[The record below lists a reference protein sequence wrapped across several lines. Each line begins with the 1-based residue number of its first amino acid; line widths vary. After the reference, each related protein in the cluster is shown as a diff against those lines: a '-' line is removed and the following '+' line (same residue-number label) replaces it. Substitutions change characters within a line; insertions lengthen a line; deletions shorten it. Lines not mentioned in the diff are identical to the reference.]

1 MFNRWIARQAHAR
14 GLSIGL
20 KNDGRQ
26 ARRLVRHFDF
36 AVVEQCFQYRECGLY
51 QPFVAAGKAVF
62 AVEYDTAPSGFCPV
76 AARLGFAATGKSPAL
91 RARPWQR
98 CPA

>member
-1 MFNRWIARQAHAR
+1 MF
-14 GLSIGL
+14 
-20 KNDGRQ
+20 D
-26 ARRLVRHFDF
+26 
-36 AVVEQCFQYRECGLY
+36 
-51 QPFVAAGKAVF
+51 
-62 AVEYDTAPSGFCPV
+62 VEYDTAPSGFCPV

>member
-1 MFNRWIARQAHAR
+1 M
-14 GLSIGL
+14 
-20 KNDGRQ
+20 
-26 ARRLVRHFDF
+26 
-36 AVVEQCFQYRECGLY
+36 
-51 QPFVAAGKAVF
+51 F